1 MQMTINIEDHAGV
14 KIVRLSGELGANEG
28 QSLIEEITEAL
39 KGRGACAVIDMSGV
53 PSISSAGIGAV
64 VRIKAQ
70 ANTQEQTVLFANPSP
85 FVSGVFIASKLD
97 KFLEIYASVD
107 QALQSLQD

>member
-1 MQMTINIEDHAGV
+1 MTINIEDRAGV
-14 KIVRLSGELGANEG
+14 KIVRLFGELGANEG
-28 QSLIEEITEAL
+28 LTLIEEVTEAL
-39 KGRGACAVIDMSGV
+39 EGRGACAVIDMGGV

-97 KFLEIYASVD
+97 KFLEIYPTVD
-107 QALQSLQD
+107 EALRRLQD

>member
-1 MQMTINIEDHAGV
+1 MTINIEDHAGV
-14 KIVRLSGELGANEG
+14 KILRLHGELGANEG
-28 QSLIEEITEAL
+28 LTLIEEVTEAL
-39 KGRGACAVIDMSGV
+39 EGRGACAVIDMSGV

-70 ANTQEQTVLFANPSP
+70 ANTQEQTVLFADPSP
-85 FVSGVFIASKLD
+85 FVSGVLVASKLD